1 MPASIWLDLEGRR
14 EGVYSTA
21 RTLCLNNRHSW
32 GEVWFGWNESYDM
45 TLMPREK
52 WWISEWVSSSKS
64 TWAGWD
70 AADTSSALEKLE
82 NWLCKAVT
90 KQKHHSH
97 ICKSSI
103 DSSCLVFEE
112 FHFNVLSLTDN
123 FNISYA
129 CLFKIKNAS
138 VHTFAMK
145 VAH

>member
-1 MPASIWLDLEGRR
+1 M
-14 EGVYSTA
+14 
-21 RTLCLNNRHSW
+21 
-32 GEVWFGWNESYDM
+32 
-45 TLMPREK
+45 
-52 WWISEWVSSSKS
+52 SSSKS

-103 DSSCLVFEE
+103 DSACLFSEKS
-112 FHFNVLSLTDN
+112 HFNVLLKINN

-145 VAH
+145 VVYWSLLVNIITVQS